1 MLLGKTNGKVSGLD
15 IRPLAVSDVQ
25 DLQRY
30 CFPEE
35 SPKSV
40 ADYVKRALL
49 FVEQGNAAHL
59 VAEAGGH
66 AIANAQLIC
75 WRRRAEIGS
84 LVVSEPLRG
93 HGIGTAL
100 IRALSTAAA
109 DLGAEQIEI
118 GAEKNDGRVLD
129 LYQRLGFTPHKEVS
143 VPGDG
148 ENHNHIVYLVKPV
161 PPGN

>member
-1 MLLGKTNGKVSGLD
+1 MSRKTNGKDNGIG
-15 IRPLAVSDVQ
+15 IRPLAGSDVQ

-40 ADYVKRALL
+40 ADYVKRALR
-49 FVEQGNAAHL
+49 FVEQGNGAHL

-66 AIANAQLIC
+66 AIANAQLVC
-75 WRRRAEIGS
+75 WRKRAEIGS
-84 LVVSEPLRG
+84 HVVSEPLRG

-100 IRALSTAAA
+100 IRALSNAAA

-118 GAEKNDGRVLD
+118 GADKSDGRVLD
-129 LYQRLGFTPHKEVS
+129 LYQRLGFAPHKEVS
-143 VPGDG
+143 VPRDG
-148 ENHNHIVYLVKPV
+148 ENHDHIVYLVKSV
-161 PPGN
+161 PPRE

>member
-1 MLLGKTNGKVSGLD
+1 MSRKTNGKDNGIG
-15 IRPLAVSDVQ
+15 IRPLAGSDVQ

-40 ADYVKRALL
+40 ADYVKRALR
-49 FVEQGNAAHL
+49 FVEQGNGAHL

-66 AIANAQLIC
+66 AIANAQLVC
-75 WRRRAEIGS
+75 WRKRAEIGS

-100 IRALSTAAA
+100 IRALSNAAA

-118 GAEKNDGRVLD
+118 GADKSDGRVLD

-143 VPGDG
+143 VPRDG
-148 ENHNHIVYLVKPV
+148 ENRDHIVYLVKSV
-161 PPGN
+161 PPRE